1 MSEHSATHTEA
12 SARAGFAAL
21 SESERLLI
29 TSLRAIA
36 RQLAEATF
44 GMSER
49 ETEGFLEEA
58 IFELIQSLGQ
68 VSEAF
73 AAETAQYL
81 RQAIRRARTH

>member
-1 MSEHSATHTEA
+1 MPEQRTTHTEA
-12 SARAGFAAL
+12 CARAGFAAL

-29 TSLRAIA
+29 TSLRAVA

-49 ETEGFLEEA
+49 EAERYIEEA

-81 RQAIRRARTH
+81 RQATRRARTH